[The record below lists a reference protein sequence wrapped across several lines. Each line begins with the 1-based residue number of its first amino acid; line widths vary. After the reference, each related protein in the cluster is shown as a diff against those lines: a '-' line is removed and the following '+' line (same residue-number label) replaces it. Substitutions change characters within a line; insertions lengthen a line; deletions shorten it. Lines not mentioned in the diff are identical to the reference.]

1 MGALSCALLI
11 TPQPVPPL
19 PPRRI
24 PDRYTYPE
32 LLAPEDRELFSDI
45 RTSFIPTGSIALP
58 PTEGVLDIYDRQTE
72 EIFASSNS
80 FENVNIEEMNMRPDA
95 SNLNPHRRRRI
106 TSEEQPS
113 LPSTDYFIE
122 RLVGQD
128 FDQNL
133 KIKSDEF
140 ITQFNKPNKREPLL
154 NTEPF
159 SIDKLFDSH
168 IANEESIEVSDSLKG
183 GDEDLG
189 VVINDFMSRQKR
201 DSPPENLT
209 NGARIWQ
216 ELQNIGN
223 NTSETEE

>member
-58 PTEGVLDIYDRQTE
+58 PTEGLLDIYGRQTE
-72 EIFASSNS
+72 DIFPGSSI
-80 FENVNIEEMNMRPDA
+80 NIKEGIILKADA
-95 SNLNPHRRRRI
+95 SNQNPDWRRRI
-106 TSEEQPS
+106 TSDELPS
-113 LPSTDYFIE
+113 LPTTDDFIG
-122 RLVGQD
+122 RLAGQD
-128 FDQNL
+128 FDQTL

-154 NTEPF
+154 NSEPF
-159 SIDKLFDSH
+159 SIDTLFDSH
-168 IANEESIEVSDSLKG
+168 IDNEESVEVSDSLKDG
-183 GDEDLG
+183 GEDLG
-189 VVINDFMSRQKR
+189 GVMNDLTSRQKR

-209 NGARIWQ
+209 IGERIWQ

-223 NTSETEE
+223 DTSETEE

>member
-58 PTEGVLDIYDRQTE
+58 PTAGVLDIYDRQTE
-72 EIFASSNS
+72 DIFASSNT
-80 FENVNIEEMNMRPDA
+80 FENVKQEVIIKTDA
-95 SNLNPHRRRRI
+95 SNQNPHWRRRI
-106 TSEEQPS
+106 TSEE
-113 LPSTDYFIE
+113 LPILTSTDDFIG

-159 SIDKLFDSH
+159 SIDMLFDSR
-168 IANEESIEVSDSLKG
+168 ADNEEVSDSLKV

-189 VVINDFMSRQKR
+189 TVINDLMSRQKR

-209 NGARIWQ
+209 LGDRIWQ
-216 ELQNIGN
+216 ELQEIGN
-223 NTSETEE
+223 NTSENEE